1 METEG
6 LAKEIPVREKVGSD
20 YARTDALFRAIG
32 RISPAPIYAKDIH
45 GRFCYTNRAV
55 LAILGKSEDDVLG
68 RTDAE
73 LHSNSEQAAA
83 VMAND
88 RLIMRTGI
96 PQILEELWDTAD
108 RGARTYR
115 STKAPL
121 RLDDGSV
128 IGVVCVSV
136 DITSL
141 KDKENKLAKVYE
153 TAPVGLCFVDRD
165 LRFVMVNK
173 RLAEINKLT
182 VKEHIGRKLSEV
194 LGDLGRNLEAIYK
207 NVIDSGESVVDKMI
221 TTERSG
227 DDCFP
232 RHWLFSLYPFE
243 DQAGEIIGVNATIR
257 DITTQK
263 MAEEALKIAKAEAER
278 AVLARSKF
286 LAAASHDLR
295 QPVQSLVFLLA
306 ALNRLEK
313 TEQVAKAVGLMTT
326 ALDGLK
332 GLLESILDIS
342 RIDAG
347 VVAPKFDRVDIGEMI
362 RRFGDGYT
370 SECASNDLKLRIR
383 WQPELYA
390 RTDAALL
397 ERILRNLI
405 QNAIRY
411 TDHGGLLIAARRR
424 GDRIRID
431 IVDSGIGIPA
441 DKFTQIFEEFYQ
453 VANAARD
460 HRQGLGLGLS
470 IVSRLARLIG
480 ADTLVRSQ
488 EGQGTWFTVTVPV
501 DASAHAPAR
510 PLATTEV
517 VTGRRIMVIEDDAK
531 VRAGLELLLESWS
544 CEVIGAES
552 AQEALE
558 AGERAEWRFDAIIAD
573 HRLGDGLSGTETALE
588 ISKRARRPIPTLIVT
603 GDTAPERI
611 REVHASGFEMMHKP
625 VAPDELARRLAQIL
639 RGADGELLAG

>member
-1 METEG
+1 
-6 LAKEIPVREKVGSD
+6 
-20 YARTDALFRAIG
+20 
-32 RISPAPIYAKDIH
+32 
-45 GRFCYTNRAV
+45 
-55 LAILGKSEDDVLG
+55 
-68 RTDAE
+68 
-73 LHSNSEQAAA
+73 
-83 VMAND
+83 
-88 RLIMRTGI
+88 
-96 PQILEELWDTAD
+96 
-108 RGARTYR
+108 
-115 STKAPL
+115 
-121 RLDDGSV
+121 
-128 IGVVCVSV
+128 
-136 DITSL
+136 
-141 KDKENKLAKVYE
+141 
-153 TAPVGLCFVDRD
+153 
-165 LRFVMVNK
+165 
-173 RLAEINKLT
+173 
-182 VKEHIGRKLSEV
+182 
-194 LGDLGRNLEAIYK
+194 
-207 NVIDSGESVVDKMI
+207 MI

-263 MAEEALKIAKAEAER
+263 RAEEALKIAKAEAER

-441 DKFTQIFEEFYQ
+441 DKLTQIFEEFYQ

-588 ISKRARRPIPTLIVT
+588 ISKRARRLIPTLIVT

-625 VAPDELARRLAQIL
+625 VAPDELARRLAQIF